1 MAQSIFSNL
10 KIIIHD
16 GYEAELQFN
25 NSSGQTLNTLTL
37 YMNDRIL
44 CHVKI
49 FDEYFNSDINNV
61 GRVLTPIIGTTA
73 MAMVRVNGITNKATT
88 TIDEEGNMDFVLEV
102 PHVTTYTN
110 EEIKG
115 EFQILI
121 KDSNGDKIH
130 TPIIELNV
138 KKPIGNI
145 RTAINNKVALEKYLK
160 EKTRKEYEI
169 LPNKLIKNDMD
180 MYEVVLKHSIKSC
193 DGNIFVSVLG
203 EDKMDRPFTK
213 IKVSDNELKIIVEN
227 KEKLYIALR
236 K

>member
-25 NSSGQTLNTLTL
+25 NSSGQTLNMLTL

-49 FDEYFNSDINNV
+49 FDEYFNSDIDNV

-73 MAMVRVNGITNKATT
+73 TAMIRVNGISNKTT
-88 TIDEEGNMDFVLEV
+88 ATIDSDGNMDFVLEI
-102 PHVTTYTN
+102 PHVTTYT
-110 EEIKG
+110 EEGVKG

-121 KDSNGDKIH
+121 KDLNGDKIH
-130 TPIIELNV
+130 TPIIDLNI

-145 RTAINNKVALEKYLK
+145 KTAINNREALEKYLK

-169 LPNKLIKNDMD
+169 LPSKLVKNDMD
-180 MYEVVLKHSIKSC
+180 MYEIILKHSIKSC

-213 IKVSDNELKIIVEN
+213 IKVSDNELKIIVKN

>member
-73 MAMVRVNGITNKATT
+73 MAMVRVNGITNKATA
-88 TIDEEGNMDFVLEV
+88 TIDDEGNMDFVLEV

>member
-169 LPNKLIKNDMD
+169 LPSNLIKNDKD

-203 EDKMDRPFTK
+203 EDKMDRPFIK
-213 IKVSDNELKIIVEN
+213 LKVSDNELKIIVEN

>member
-1 MAQSIFSNL
+1 MAESIFSNL
-10 KIIIHD
+10 QIIIYD

-49 FDEYFNSDINNV
+49 FDEYFNSDIDNV

-73 MAMVRVNGITNKATT
+73 MAMVRVNGVTNKTT
-88 TIDEEGNMDFVLEV
+88 ATIDGEGSMDFVLEV
-102 PHVTTYTN
+102 PHITTYTN

-115 EFQILI
+115 EFQILV

-130 TPIIELNV
+130 TPIINLNV

-145 RTAINNKVALEKYLK
+145 RTAINNKEALEKCLK

-169 LPNKLIKNDMD
+169 LPNKLIKNDKD